1 MLNYFKKLEDQES
14 EGQSLQ
20 VNFHRRSVKGEFK
33 VFKMTDNGFRIVF
46 IPALNLSGYGKD
58 EDEAFDLLKFSIDEY
73 FNSLF
78 KLKIDRIQNEL
89 GLLGWKQDRLHH
101 KRFHNVTFVD
111 KQGILK
117 NFNLPAETHIEE
129 MAVSV

>member
-101 KRFHNVTFVD
+101 KRFHNVAFVD